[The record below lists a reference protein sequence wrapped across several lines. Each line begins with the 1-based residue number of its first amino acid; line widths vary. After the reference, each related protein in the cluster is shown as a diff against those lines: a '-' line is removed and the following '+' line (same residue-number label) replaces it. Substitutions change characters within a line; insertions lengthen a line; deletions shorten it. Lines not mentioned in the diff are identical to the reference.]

1 MIEVNDNFRLL
12 PVSYL
17 FSEVGRRIA
26 AFKAENPGK
35 EVIRMDIGD
44 VTTPLFPSVVKAMH
58 EAVDEMSTVEGFRGY
73 GPEQGYPFLRD
84 AIALND
90 YRQRGIDIMSDDIFV
105 SDGAKSDLGNLGD
118 IYSRDC
124 TVAVMNP
131 SYPVYV
137 DDSVIH

>member
-1 MIEVNDNFRLL
+1 MILANDNFQQL

-26 AFKAENPGK
+26 EFKSRNPEA

-44 VTTPLFPSVVKAMH
+44 VTLPLFPSVAKAMRDAIG
-58 EAVDEMSTVEGFRGY
+58 ELTDSATFRGY

-90 YRQRGIDIMSDDIFV
+90 YRNRGIDISPDDI
-105 SDGAKSDLGNLGD
+105 DRKS
-118 IYSRDC
+118 
-124 TVAVMNP
+124 VV
-131 SYPVYV
+131 
-137 DDSVIH
+137 

>member
-58 EAVDEMSTVEGFRGY
+58 EAVDEMSTVEGFRGTV
-73 GPEQGYPFLRD
+73 RSR
-84 AIALND
+84 AILSLE
-90 YRQRGIDIMSDDIFV
+90 M
-105 SDGAKSDLGNLGD
+105 
-118 IYSRDC
+118 
-124 TVAVMNP
+124 P
-131 SYPVYV
+131 
-137 DDSVIH
+137 